1 MTSEEA
7 RPKVLG
13 ATAQGNFEKHATLP
27 RGSLTVGT
35 FFQDVRYALRGL
47 RKNPGFAIVCV
58 LTLALGIGANTAMFT
73 VINAVLL
80 RPVPGVANPGQLV
93 ILERLQKNNPDFAF
107 GYPDYLD
114 YRDQNQSFEGLA
126 ARCRASLTLHHGTT
140 ERIIGELVSG
150 NYFSVLGVNPAL
162 GRLVSTEDVQTESE
176 APVAVLSYGTWQR
189 VFGSDPQIVGKNILL
204 NGHRFTV
211 IGVAAK
217 QFAGTTVGS
226 PTDVWLP
233 LTMQPAAMPRMS
245 QGVLHS
251 RNAGWIEIFGRL
263 KHGVRLA
270 DARSELQAIAG
281 RLAAAYPES
290 NEHRSVDVIP
300 SFGMDPDDRAALEK
314 FFALLIGSVGILLVI
329 SCSNVANLLL
339 SRADARRREIAVR
352 LALGAGRGRL
362 VRQLLTEGL
371 LLSFLASALGLL
383 LAPWAG
389 NLILAFRQPLYALH
403 NVDTTPDARVLAF
416 ALVVALLTAVLF
428 SLAPALQSSKPDLV
442 VTLKDN
448 TPGAGRRSRLRSVL
462 VSSQVA
468 LSLVLLI
475 VAGVTF
481 RRMQEIV
488 SQNPGFMTSH
498 ILMMSVSPSIEG
510 YSEAQGERLYQD
522 LVSQIGRVPGIQS
535 VSLAATVPPDDWSTR
550 VSIFYEG
557 QVPPLDYVRGHEFE
571 VGLRVDMNTVAP
583 NYFKTMG
590 ISILQGRDF
599 TERDTTGAPLVAIV
613 SQRLAQRLW
622 PGQDAVGK
630 RIEWPSWEG
639 APRPPLEIIGVS
651 ADARY
656 RSLLAD
662 PPLLLYVPESQ
673 NYSWRQTLVIH
684 SAVDPE
690 GLVGAVRSAVSSVD
704 QNLPVFAVKTMTE
717 QMHDSLWQPRM
728 AAGILGSFS
737 IFALILAAV
746 GLYAVVS
753 QWMAQRTR
761 EIGIRIA
768 LGAKPRDVMRLT
780 LGYGAGLALWG
791 IAAGILFSSV
801 LTQFVSVL
809 LFGASRTDVL
819 TIPVL
824 AAFLLLVALAACY
837 VPARRAMSVDPMV
850 ALRQE

>member
-1 MTSEEA
+1 MVE
-7 RPKVLG
+7 
-13 ATAQGNFEKHATLP
+13 
-27 RGSLTVGT
+27 T
-35 FFQDVRYALRGL
+35 FIQDIRYALRGL
-47 RKNPGFAIVCV
+47 RKNPWFSVVCV

-80 RPVPGVANPGQLV
+80 RPVSGVVNPGELV

-114 YRDQNQSFEGLA
+114 YRDQNQSFAGLA
-126 ARCRASLTLHHGTT
+126 ARCRTSLTLHHGTT
-140 ERIIGELVSG
+140 ERIVGEMVSG

-162 GRLVSTEDVQTESE
+162 GRVVGAEDLQTDGE
-176 APVAVLSYGTWQR
+176 APVAVLNYGVWQR
-189 VFGSDPQIVGKNILL
+189 VFGSDPEIVGKNILL
-204 NGHRFTV
+204 NGHSFTV

-233 LTMQPAAMPRMS
+233 LTMEPAAMPSMS
-245 QGVLHS
+245 QGVLRN

-263 KHGVRLA
+263 KRGVGLA
-270 DARSELQAIAG
+270 NARSELQTIAG

-300 SFGMDPDDRAALEK
+300 SFGMDPDDRDALQK
-314 FFALLIGSVGILLVI
+314 FFGLLIGSVGILLLI

-339 SRADARRREIAVR
+339 SRADSRRREIAVR
-352 LALGAGRGRL
+352 LALGAGRGQL
-362 VRQLLTEGL
+362 VRQMLTEGL

-442 VTLKDN
+442 VTLKNN
-448 TPGAGRRSRLRSVL
+448 TPGAGRRSRLRSLL
-462 VSSQVA
+462 VSAQVA

-475 VAGVTF
+475 VAGVTV

-488 SQNPGFMTSH
+488 SQNPGFATSH
-498 ILMMSVSPSIEG
+498 ILMMSVSPAIEG
-510 YSEAQGERLYQD
+510 YSEARGERLYED
-522 LVSQIGRVPGIQS
+522 LVSRIGQIPGIQS
-535 VSLAATVPPDDWSTR
+535 VSLAATVPPEDWSTR

-571 VGLRVDMNTVAP
+571 VGLRVDLNTVAP
-583 NYFKTMG
+583 NYFETMG
-590 ISILQGRDF
+590 ILILQGRDF
-599 TERDTTGAPLVAIV
+599 TERDKSGAPLVAIV
-613 SQRLAQRLW
+613 SQQLGQHLW
-622 PGQDAVGK
+622 PGQGAVGK

-673 NYSWRQTLVIH
+673 NYSGRQTLVIH
-684 SAVDPE
+684 TAADPA
-690 GLVGAVRSAVSSVD
+690 GLVGAVRGAVGSVD
-704 QNLPVFAVKTMTE
+704 QNLPAFAVKTMTE
-717 QMHDSLWQPRM
+717 QMRESLWQPRM

-737 IFALILAAV
+737 LLALILAAV

-761 EIGIRIA
+761 EIGIRVA

-780 LGYGAGLALWG
+780 LGYGAGLAVWG
-791 IAAGILFSSV
+791 IAAGILFSLM
-801 LTQFVSVL
+801 LTHFVSAL

-819 TIPVL
+819 TIAVI
-824 AAFLLLVALAACY
+824 AVFLLLVALAACY

>member
-1 MTSEEA
+1 M
-7 RPKVLG
+7 
-13 ATAQGNFEKHATLP
+13 ATVEVFL
-27 RGSLTVGT
+27 
-35 FFQDVRYALRGL
+35 QDIRYAMRGL

-80 RPVPGVANPGQLV
+80 RPVPGVADPGALV

-114 YRDQNQSFEGLA
+114 YRDQNQSFAGLA
-126 ARCRASLTLHHGTT
+126 ARCRTSLTLHHGTT

-150 NYFSVLGVNPAL
+150 NYFSVLGVNPAF
-162 GRLVSTEDVQTESE
+162 GRVVSAEDVQTDGE
-176 APVAVLSYGTWQR
+176 ARVAVLSYGIWQR
-189 VFGSDPQIVGKNILL
+189 VFGSDPEIAGKNILL
-204 NGHRFTV
+204 NEHSFTV
-211 IGVAAK
+211 IGVAPR
-217 QFAGTTVGS
+217 QFVGTAVGS

-233 LTMQPAAMPRMS
+233 LTMEPAAMPEMS
-245 QGVLHS
+245 QGVLHN

-263 KHGVRLA
+263 KREARLA

-290 NEHRSVDVIP
+290 NEHRGVDVIP
-300 SFGMDPDDRAALEK
+300 SFGMDPDDRAALQK
-314 FFALLIGSVGILLVI
+314 FFGLLIGSVGVLLLI

-339 SRADARRREIAVR
+339 SRADSRRREIAMR

-362 VRQLLTEGL
+362 IRQLLTEGL

-383 LAPWAG
+383 LAPWAA

-403 NVDTTPDARVLAF
+403 NVDTTPDVRVLVF
-416 ALVVALLTAVLF
+416 ALSVALLTGVLF

-442 VTLKDN
+442 VALKDN
-448 TPGAGRRSRLRSVL
+448 TPGAGRRTRLRSVL

-468 LSLVLLI
+468 LSLILLI
-475 VAGVTF
+475 VAGVTV

-488 SQNPGFMTSH
+488 SQNPGFATSH

-510 YSEAQGERLYQD
+510 YSEAQGERLYGK
-522 LVSQIGRVPGIQS
+522 LVSRIEQIPGIQS
-535 VSLAATVPPDDWSTR
+535 VSLAATVPPEDWSAR

-583 NYFKTMG
+583 NYFRTMG
-590 ISILQGRDF
+590 ISLLQGRDF
-599 TERDTTGAPLVAIV
+599 TELDKTGAPLVAIV
-613 SQRLAQRLW
+613 SQQLAQRLW

-673 NYSWRQTLVIH
+673 NFSGRQTLVIRTG
-684 SAVDPE
+684 ADPE
-690 GLVGAVRSAVSSVD
+690 GFIGAVRGAVASAD

-717 QMHDSLWQPRM
+717 QMRDSLWQPRM

-761 EIGIRIA
+761 EIGIRMA

-780 LGYGAGLALWG
+780 LGYGAGLAVWG
-791 IAAGILFSSV
+791 IAAGVLLSV
-801 LTQFVSVL
+801 ALTQFVSVL
-809 LFGASRTDVL
+809 LFGVSRTDVL
-819 TIPVL
+819 SIAVI
-824 AAFLLLVALAACY
+824 AVFLLLVALTACY

-850 ALRQE
+850 ALRQD

>member
-1 MTSEEA
+1 M
-7 RPKVLG
+7 
-13 ATAQGNFEKHATLP
+13 ATVEVFL
-27 RGSLTVGT
+27 
-35 FFQDVRYALRGL
+35 QDIRYAMRGL
-47 RKNPGFAIVCV
+47 RKNSGFAIVCV

-80 RPVPGVANPGQLV
+80 RPVPGVADPGALV

-114 YRDQNQSFEGLA
+114 YRDQNQSFAGLA
-126 ARCRASLTLHHGTT
+126 ARCRTSLTLHHGTT

-150 NYFSVLGVNPAL
+150 NYFSVLGVNPAF
-162 GRLVSTEDVQTESE
+162 GRVVSAEDVQTDGE
-176 APVAVLSYGTWQR
+176 ARVAVLSYGIWQR
-189 VFGSDPQIVGKNILL
+189 VFGSDPEIAGKNILL
-204 NGHRFTV
+204 NEHSFTV
-211 IGVAAK
+211 IGVAPR
-217 QFAGTTVGS
+217 QFVGTAVGS

-233 LTMQPAAMPRMS
+233 LTMEPAAMPGMS
-245 QGVLHS
+245 QGVLHN

-263 KHGVRLA
+263 KREVRLA
-270 DARSELQAIAG
+270 DARSELQTIAG
-281 RLAAAYPES
+281 RLAVAYPES

-300 SFGMDPDDRAALEK
+300 SFGMDPDDRAALQK
-314 FFALLIGSVGILLVI
+314 FFGLLIGSVGILLLI

-339 SRADARRREIAVR
+339 SRADSRRREIAMR

-362 VRQLLTEGL
+362 IRQLLTEGL

-383 LAPWAG
+383 LAPWAA

-403 NVDTTPDARVLAF
+403 NVDTTPDVRVLVF
-416 ALVVALLTAVLF
+416 ALSVALLTGVLF

-442 VTLKDN
+442 VALKDN
-448 TPGAGRRSRLRSVL
+448 TPGAGRRTRLRSVL

-468 LSLVLLI
+468 LSLILLI
-475 VAGVTF
+475 VAGVTV

-488 SQNPGFMTSH
+488 SQNPGFATSH

-510 YSEAQGERLYQD
+510 YSEAQGERLYGK
-522 LVSQIGRVPGIQS
+522 LVSRIEQIPGIRS
-535 VSLAATVPPDDWSTR
+535 VSLAATVPPEDWSAR

-583 NYFKTMG
+583 NYFRTMG
-590 ISILQGRDF
+590 ISLLQGRDF
-599 TERDTTGAPLVAIV
+599 TELDKTGAPLVAIV

-673 NYSWRQTLVIH
+673 NFSGRQTLVIRTG
-684 SAVDPE
+684 ADPE
-690 GLVGAVRSAVSSVD
+690 GFIGAVRGAVASAD

-717 QMHDSLWQPRM
+717 QMRDSLWQPRM

-761 EIGIRIA
+761 EIGIRMA

-780 LGYGAGLALWG
+780 LGYGAGLAVWG
-791 IAAGILFSSV
+791 IAAGVLFSLA

-819 TIPVL
+819 TIAVI
-824 AAFLLLVALAACY
+824 AVFLLLVALTACY

-850 ALRQE
+850 ALRQD

>member
-1 MTSEEA
+1 MIE
-7 RPKVLG
+7 
-13 ATAQGNFEKHATLP
+13 TL
-27 RGSLTVGT
+27 
-35 FFQDVRYALRGL
+35 FQDVRYALRGL
-47 RKNPGFAIVCV
+47 RKNPGFAIVCI

-73 VINAVLL
+73 VINAVLI
-80 RPVPGVANPGQLV
+80 RPVPGVMNPGGLV

-114 YRDQNQSFEGLA
+114 YRDQSQSFTGLA
-126 ARCRASLTLHHGTT
+126 ARCRTALTLSHGTT
-140 ERIIGELVSG
+140 ERIVGELVSS

-162 GRLVSTEDVQTESE
+162 GRLIAAEDVQTDDE
-176 APVAVLSYGTWQR
+176 APVAVLSYGVWQR
-189 VFGSDPQIVGKNILL
+189 VFGSDPEVAGKSILL

-211 IGVAAK
+211 IGVAAR

-233 LTMQPAAMPRMS
+233 LTMQPTAIPRMS
-245 QGVLHS
+245 RGVLHN

-263 KHGVRLA
+263 KRNVRLA
-270 DARSELQAIAG
+270 EARNELQIIAG

-314 FFALLIGSVGILLVI
+314 FFGLLIGSVGILLLI

-339 SRADARRREIAVR
+339 SRADSRRREIAVR

-371 LLSFLASALGLL
+371 LLSLLAGALGLL
-383 LAPWAG
+383 LAPWTG

-416 ALVVALLTAVLF
+416 ALLVALLTGVLF

-475 VAGVTF
+475 VAGVTV
-481 RRMQEIV
+481 RRMQQIV
-488 SQNPGFMTSH
+488 NQNPGFTTSR
-498 ILMMSVSPSIEG
+498 ILMMSISPSVQG
-510 YSEAQGERLYQD
+510 YSETQGERLYGE
-522 LVSQIGRVPGIQS
+522 LLAGAERIPGVES
-535 VSLAATVPPDDWSTR
+535 ASLAVTVPPEDWSTR

-557 QVPPLDYVRGHEFE
+557 QVPPLDYIRGHEFE
-571 VGLRVDMNTVAP
+571 VGIRVDMNTVAP
-583 NYFKTMG
+583 NYFRTLE
-590 ISILQGRDF
+590 IPILRGRDF
-599 TERDTTGAPLVAIV
+599 TELDKPGAPLVGIV
-613 SQRLAQRLW
+613 SQKLAQRLW
-622 PGQDAVGK
+622 PDQDAIGK
-630 RIEWPSWEG
+630 RIEWPSWVG
-639 APRPPLEIIGVS
+639 APRPPIEIVGVS

-656 RSLLAD
+656 RSLISD
-662 PPLLLYVPESQ
+662 VPLLLYVPESQ
-673 NYSWRQTLVIH
+673 NYSGTQTLVVH
-684 SAVDPE
+684 TATNPE
-690 GLVGAVRSAVSSVD
+690 DLVGAVRSAVNSVD
-704 QNLPVFAVKTMTE
+704 RNLPVFAVKTMAE
-717 QMHDSLWQPRM
+717 QMGDSLWQPRM

-753 QWMAQRTR
+753 QWMGQRTR
-761 EIGIRIA
+761 EIGIRMT
-768 LGAKPRDVMRLT
+768 LGAQPRDVVRLT
-780 LGYGAGLALWG
+780 LGYGAGLAIWG
-791 IAAGILFSSV
+791 IVAGILFSSA
-801 LTQFVSVL
+801 LMRFVSVV
-809 LFGASRTDVL
+809 LFGTSSADVF
-819 TIPVL
+819 TIAVI
-824 AAFLLLVALAACY
+824 AALLLIVALAACY
-837 VPARRAMSVDPMV
+837 IPARRAMRVDPMV
-850 ALRQE
+850 ALRHE

>member
-1 MTSEEA
+1 M
-7 RPKVLG
+7 
-13 ATAQGNFEKHATLP
+13 ATVEIFL
-27 RGSLTVGT
+27 
-35 FFQDVRYALRGL
+35 QDIRYAMRGL

-80 RPVPGVANPGQLV
+80 RPVPGVMNSGELV

-114 YRDQNQSFEGLA
+114 YRDQNRSFAGLA

-140 ERIIGELVSG
+140 ERIIGELVSD

-162 GRLVSTEDVQTESE
+162 GRLIGAEDVQTDGE
-176 APVAVLSYGTWQR
+176 APVAVLSYGIWQR
-189 VFGSDPQIVGKNILL
+189 VFGSDPEIVGKNILL
-204 NGHRFTV
+204 NGHGFTV
-211 IGVAAK
+211 IGVAAR
-217 QFAGTTVGS
+217 QFDGTTVGS

-233 LTMQPAAMPRMS
+233 LTMEPTAMPGMS
-245 QGVLHS
+245 QGVLHN

-263 KHGVRLA
+263 KHEVRLA
-270 DARSELQAIAG
+270 DARNELQTIAG

-290 NEHRSVDVIP
+290 NEHRGVDVIP

-314 FFALLIGSVGILLVI
+314 FFGLLIGSVGILLLI

-339 SRADARRREIAVR
+339 SRADSRRKEIAVR

-362 VRQLLTEGL
+362 IRQLLTEGL

-403 NVDTTPDARVLAF
+403 NVDTTPDARVLSF

-442 VTLKDN
+442 ITLKDN
-448 TPGAGRRSRLRSVL
+448 TPGTGRRSRLRSVL
-462 VSSQVA
+462 VSAQVA

-475 VAGVTF
+475 VAGVTV
-481 RRMQEIV
+481 RRMQETV
-488 SQNPGFMTSH
+488 NQNPGFATNH
-498 ILMMSVSPSIEG
+498 ILMMSFSPGIEG
-510 YSEAQGERLYQD
+510 YSEAEGERLYGD
-522 LVSQIGRVPGIQS
+522 LVSHIGQIPGIQS
-535 VSLAATVPPDDWSTR
+535 VSLAATVPPDDWSAR

-557 QVPPLDYVRGHEFE
+557 QVPALDYVRGHEFE

-590 ISILQGRDF
+590 ISLLQGRDF
-599 TERDTTGAPLVAIV
+599 TERDKTGAPLVAIV

-622 PGQDAVGK
+622 AGQDAVGK

-639 APRPPLEIIGVS
+639 APRPPIEIIGVS

-673 NYSWRQTLVIH
+673 NYSGRQTLVIRT
-684 SAVDPE
+684 AGDPE
-690 GLVGAVRSAVSSVD
+690 RLVGTVRGAVGSVD
-704 QNLPVFAVKTMTE
+704 QNLPIFAVKTMTE
-717 QMHDSLWQPRM
+717 QMRDSLWQPRM

-737 IFALILAAV
+737 VFALILAAV

-761 EIGIRIA
+761 EIGIRMA
-768 LGAKPRDVMRLT
+768 LGAKPRDVVRLT
-780 LGYGAGLALWG
+780 LGYGAALAVWG
-791 IAAGILFSSV
+791 IAAGILLSLM

-809 LFGASRTDVL
+809 LFGASHTDVL
-819 TIPVL
+819 TIAVI
-824 AAFLLLVALAACY
+824 AAFLLLVALTACY